1 MNTRIIIAAAIA
13 SFGSQLAFGQ
23 GGLSAGNDHGRTEN
37 SGLPPR
43 TTGLQSQQMQTT
55 TTKTVMPVGVKGYLD
70 KVIGNSKDHKFHMTV
85 NGKDLPLTPVK
96 FHEEQKLGAGKSAM
110 AVDMKGVAGK
120 VYEIDFVT
128 FGGVVSDGK
137 IRKIN
142 GKAL

>member
-1 MNTRIIIAAAIA
+1 MNTRILIPLVIGT
-13 SFGSQLAFGQ
+13 FMGSSTFAQLTLPTCYARSTGGYGGNPGGQ
-23 GGLSAGNDHGRTEN
+23 IQMS
-37 SGLPPR
+37 
-43 TTGLQSQQMQTT
+43 TTRT

-70 KVIGNSKDHKFHMTV
+70 NVIGNSKDHKFHMTV
-85 NGKDLPLTPVK
+85 NGKDLPLTPVE
-96 FHEEQKLGAGKSAM
+96 FHEEQKLGGGKSAM
-110 AVDMKGVAGK
+110 VVDMKGVAGK